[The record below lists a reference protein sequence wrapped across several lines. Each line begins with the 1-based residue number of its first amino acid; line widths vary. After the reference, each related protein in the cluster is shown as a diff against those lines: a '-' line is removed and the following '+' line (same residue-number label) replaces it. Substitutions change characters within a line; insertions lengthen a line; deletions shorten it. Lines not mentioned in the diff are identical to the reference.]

1 MSRMPRS
8 SSTSSRRRFIV
19 AEPARPARTVG
30 GLSQGRVAS
39 FLAALLEEQIDLLEA
54 FQIFSH
60 FAEVGVALDQLL
72 VELRDLLLELRQLRA
87 RRDDRGRRPAAH
99 PGTRHRPVVDVPRE
113 ELVVG
118 GDRGLVAPLLDEPV
132 RPREQRR
139 RRRRSHERP
148 ALRRRAARGEHQ
160 YERERRGAVHTRGRS
175 TLNRLPLPS
184 CDSTVTRP
192 PWARATS
199 LTIASP
205 SPVPPR
211 SRCAWR
217 YDSKMWGISPA
228 GIPTPVSSTW
238 SSSSGSAS
246 TSRTTTRPPFGVNR
260 IALPARFTTTWRSRP
275 SSPWQRKSVPIR
287 SRSRRTPAASAR
299 GWSSSTACATS
310 RSSSTQAR
318 SSGTRPAR
326 SREISRI

>member
-1 MSRMPRS
+1 MMSTGSRGWRACSASMSRTPSIGSIRRSRSATSKRWLWAASSALPPSSSAVTSKFIARSRISRMSRMPRS

-60 FAEVGVALDQLL
+60 LAEVGVALDQLL

-99 PGTRHRPVVDVPRE
+99 PGARHRPVVDVPRE

-175 TLNRLPLPS
+175 TLNRPPFPS

-238 SSSSGSAS
+238 SASSGSA
-246 TSRTTTRPPFGVNR
+246 
-260 IALPARFTTTWRSRP
+260 
-275 SSPWQRKSVPIR
+275 
-287 SRSRRTPAASAR
+287 
-299 GWSSSTACATS
+299 
-310 RSSSTQAR
+310 
-318 SSGTRPAR
+318 
-326 SREISRI
+326 